1 VSGDHPHAAFIVAM
15 AIGAIAG
22 WLDWR
27 KGIIPNWLTLPA
39 LVAGPLFHASR
50 ALIAKQGAQVA
61 LSEGLTAVGGAALC
75 GIVPLLLFRQ
85 GAMGGGDVKLLV
97 ALGAWLNPVVGIEA
111 EMYGFFAAALL
122 APARLA
128 YEGKLLATLK
138 NAAVIGTNLFLPA
151 AKQRSIDATVLS
163 WFRLGPA
170 VALGVALAC
179 YLHW

>member
-1 VSGDHPHAAFIVAM
+1 
-15 AIGAIAG
+15 
-22 WLDWR
+22 
-27 KGIIPNWLTLPA
+27 
-39 LVAGPLFHASR
+39 
-50 ALIAKQGAQVA
+50 
-61 LSEGLTAVGGAALC
+61 
-75 GIVPLLLFRQ
+75 
-85 GAMGGGDVKLLV
+85 MGGGDVKLLV